1 MGKKILDSKALY
13 VFLSVLIAVALWFYI
28 TSQDGNE
35 RTETINNIPVTFV
48 GEDTLEARGLMI
60 VGKRPTGSVRVTAAP
75 AVLSKLRSDTIK
87 LTVNVSQLEEAA
99 EYTLAYTAS
108 LPSGVSSDQAE
119 FVSGGTGNV
128 SFTVARYATRQVE
141 IRCVFTGTVADGYL
155 PGAKDEFI
163 YAPERLTISG
173 QSDLVNQVAYARVTV
188 DGENLTNSISGE
200 FPFELIGA
208 SGNVLEDLD
217 VEVGNETIY
226 VSYPILATAEIQ
238 LAVKL
243 IPGGGVSE
251 DMATYK
257 LSTEK
262 ITVAGSKEAVAAIS
276 GMPHIIETVNLADV
290 EDGDQIKCI
299 IPLADELTNISGI
312 TDVTITIQL
321 NDSLQT
327 RIINATNISVG
338 ELPEGWSAKVITQQL
353 AVEIRGK
360 ADFVESITEDNVRVV
375 ADLSDINLAPG
386 QYTVPA
392 TIYLDS
398 IGTANNIGV
407 VGTDYKVVVS
417 ITED

>member
-13 VFLSVLIAVALWFYI
+13 VFLSVLIAVALWLYI

-35 RTETINNIPVTFV
+35 RTETISNIPITFV

-60 VGKRPTGSVRVTAAP
+60 VGKRPTGTVRVTAAP

-173 QSDLVNQVAYARVTV
+173 RSDLVNQVAYARVTV
-188 DGENLTNSISGE
+188 DGENLTSSISGE

-208 SGNVLEDLD
+208 SGNVLENLD
-217 VEVGNETIY
+217 VEMDSETIY

-262 ITVAGSKEAVAAIS
+262 ITVAGSKEAVAAIA
-276 GMPHIIETVNLADV
+276 GTPHIIETVNLADV

-338 ELPEGWSAKVITQQL
+338 ELPEGWSANVITQQL

-360 ADFVESITEDNVRVV
+360 ADFVESITEENIRVV
-375 ADLSDINLAPG
+375 ADLSDINLTPG

-398 IGTANNIGV
+398 TGTANNIGV

-417 ITED
+417 ISRK